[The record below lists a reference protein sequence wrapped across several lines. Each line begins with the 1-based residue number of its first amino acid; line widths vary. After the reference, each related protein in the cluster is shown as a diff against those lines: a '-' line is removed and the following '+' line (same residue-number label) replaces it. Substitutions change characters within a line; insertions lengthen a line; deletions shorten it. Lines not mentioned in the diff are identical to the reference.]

1 MVQYYPN
8 NPKTILENDSETD
21 NDDPPDPG
29 WEVVER
35 NRKERLQR
43 NADHTKQELDIVLK
57 RVDNVRQKTISFFLF
72 FVLLEILQTINN
84 YEYSVQSSLIQH
96 GMARSDMDNVEHV
109 QDVRELEYLLS
120 DSLAKQRVN

>member
-8 NPKTILENDSETD
+8 NPKTILENDNETD

-43 NADHTKQELDIVLK
+43 MADHTKEELDTVLK
-57 RVDNVRQKTISFFLF
+57 RVDNVGQKTISFFIFLF
-72 FVLLEILQTINN
+72 
-84 YEYSVQSSLIQH
+84 
-96 GMARSDMDNVEHV
+96 
-109 QDVRELEYLLS
+109 YLKFFRL
-120 DSLAKQRVN
+120 

>member
-72 FVLLEILQTINN
+72 FVLLEIL
-84 YEYSVQSSLIQH
+84 
-96 GMARSDMDNVEHV
+96 
-109 QDVRELEYLLS
+109 
-120 DSLAKQRVN
+120 

>member
-8 NPKTILENDSETD
+8 NPKTILENDRETD

-43 NADHTKQELDIVLK
+43 MADHTKEELDTVLK
-57 RVDNVRQKTISFFLF
+57 RVDNV
-72 FVLLEILQTINN
+72 
-84 YEYSVQSSLIQH
+84 
-96 GMARSDMDNVEHV
+96 
-109 QDVRELEYLLS
+109 
-120 DSLAKQRVN
+120 